1 MYSTKKILIVDDEAD
16 IALILKLHLED
27 AGYQTSWANEGNLA
41 LAMLDEEEYVAM
53 LLDVKMPGMSGIEV
67 LEQIRQAGKDVAVI
81 MMTAHGSESLAV
93 ECMKAGALDYFV
105 KPFDISD
112 ILQRIARVISFREAV
127 IHKERL
133 EREKDDFVSMLSHDM
148 KNPLAAVIGS
158 IDIMREGRLGAVNP
172 EQMEYLQSAIESCNE
187 VVAMIDNLLDIHRF
201 EAGCMQ
207 MQLRAVNPADLVI
220 SATQRFIV
228 LAGHEQIQLSVEL
241 ERDLPYIVVDNN
253 AFTRIIGNLL
263 GNAIK
268 FTPSGGRITVR
279 CRTYFS
285 DDLAALNIPEYAH
298 PPGLLN
304 KFTKHFCL
312 SVKDNGPGI
321 PPEEH
326 SQIFQRFVQSRAN
339 TRMKIGTGLGL
350 AFCKMAIESFGGV
363 IWVNSAEGMGSEFIF
378 LLPGH
383 DAIDTALN
391 DIQEERERE

>member
-1 MYSTKKILIVDDEAD
+1 MDNLNKILIVDDEAD

-27 AGYQTSWANEGNLA
+27 AGYETSWANEGSLA
-41 LAMLDEEEYVAM
+41 LAMLAEEEYAAM

-67 LEQIRQAGKDVAVI
+67 LEQIKKNGKNVAVI
-81 MMTAHGSESLAV
+81 MMTAHGNESFAV

-105 KPFDISD
+105 KPFDMSD
-112 ILQRIARVISFREAV
+112 ILQRIARAISFHNAV

-158 IDIMREGRLGAVNP
+158 IDIMREGRLGPVNS
-172 EQMEYLQSAIESCNE
+172 EQVEYLQSAIESCNE

-207 MQLRAVNPADLVI
+207 MLLRAINPPDLI
-220 SATQRFIV
+220 MSATQRFIV
-228 LAGHEQIQLSVEL
+228 LAGHEQIHLSVEL
-241 ERDLPYIVVDNN
+241 EKDLPYIVVDIN

-268 FTPSGGRITVR
+268 FTPSGGKITVR
-279 CRTYFS
+279 CRTYLP

-304 KFTKHFCL
+304 KFKKHFCL

-326 SQIFQRFVQSRAN
+326 SQIFNRFVQSRKN
-339 TRMKIGTGLGL
+339 TKMKVGTGLGL
-350 AFCKMAIESFGGV
+350 AFCKMAIESFGGI
-363 IWVNSAEGMGSEFIF
+363 IWVNSTEGAGSEFIF

-383 DAIDTALN
+383 DAIDAALN
-391 DIQEERERE
+391 DIQKERR